1 MKVTC
6 QVRKAILFSFFSIV
20 ARVAYDILKENSPDA
35 LEKAN
40 DLLKVLSESD
50 PSITDSE
57 GDYPFV
63 ESAIFADE
71 IKRNGGGYQS
81 GWHFVDTPLVDAGTK
96 KKLSFPVEEY
106 NITLVVPQIVNWLQE
121 DGDYQ
126 DSYVYEQVMQQVNDE
141 NSGKSY
147 ALRLLIHY
155 LGDVH

>member
-1 MKVTC
+1 M
-6 QVRKAILFSFFSIV
+6 
-20 ARVAYDILKENSPDA
+20 
-35 LEKAN
+35 
-40 DLLKVLSESD
+40 
-50 PSITDSE
+50 
-57 GDYPFV
+57 
-63 ESAIFADE
+63 
-71 IKRNGGGYQS
+71 
-81 GWHFVDTPLVDAGTK
+81 
-96 KKLSFPVEEY
+96 EEY